1 METTIYKIRKHYD
14 EMGPAEKRIA
24 DYILE
29 NTNTI
34 VGVSIS
40 DLAQR
45 CNCGDATVVR
55 FAKRLDLD
63 GYQSLKIC
71 IAQEFKST
79 SSVSKAITKRDTCH
93 EIFRKLS
100 NELTF
105 TLQMTASVLNPKSL
119 ETAAAWIMNAKRIV
133 LFGLGN
139 SASVANDV
147 MHKLLRLGLSAQS
160 CSDNHM
166 QAIIASHL
174 DRDSLAIGI
183 SHSGS
188 SKDIVE
194 ALELSKIG
202 GAKTIAVTNHG
213 ASPIVKTADLVLY
226 TQSEET
232 HHSILALNSR
242 IAQLLI
248 FDAIYTYIITQA
260 DQASLNAIYNT
271 EYALQKKKY

>member
-1 METTIYKIRKHYD
+1 MESTIYNIRKHYN

-29 NTNTI
+29 NTSTI
-34 VGVSIS
+34 IGISIS
-40 DLAQR
+40 DLALR
-45 CNCGDATVVR
+45 CGCGDATVVR
-55 FAKRLDLD
+55 FARRLDLD
-63 GYQSLKIC
+63 GYQSLKIR

-79 SSVSKAITKRDTCH
+79 SSLSEAITKQDNCY

-100 NELTF
+100 NDLTF
-105 TLQMTASVLNPKSL
+105 SLHTTESVLDPKSL
-119 ETAAAWIMNAKRIV
+119 ETAAKWVMNSKRIV

-139 SASVANDV
+139 SASVATDAT
-147 MHKLLRLGLSAQS
+147 HKLLRLGLSAQS

-213 ASPIVKTADLVLY
+213 ASPIVNAADITLF

-232 HHSILALNSR
+232 QHSILALNSR

-248 FDAIYTYIITQA
+248 FDAIYSYIIAQS
-260 DQASLNAIYNT
+260 DKASLNAIYNT